1 MTKKECTLEAQVLVN
16 LDHGSAPFD
25 IFQTVTGMNERQESL
40 SRKRSDTLHKKVAT
54 LKQRRMK
61 WRHSLGYTLL
71 WVWISYHRWKTICQ
85 QTNVSE
91 MNSFKMSWQE
101 QGFSPS
107 NRIFTFPITTMI
119 IKLINRTKSVLS
131 SNI

>member
-1 MTKKECTLEAQVLVN
+1 MYFRGRVTCQSWSWL
-16 LDHGSAPFD
+16 SALWHISNGYRNEWTSGIIITETIRHATQKGRNSETTEDEMKAFL
-25 IFQTVTGMNERQESL
+25 GM
-40 SRKRSDTLHKKVAT
+40 H
-54 LKQRRMK
+54 
-61 WRHSLGYTLL
+61 LL
-71 WVWISYHRWKTICQ
+71 WVWISYHLWKTICQ